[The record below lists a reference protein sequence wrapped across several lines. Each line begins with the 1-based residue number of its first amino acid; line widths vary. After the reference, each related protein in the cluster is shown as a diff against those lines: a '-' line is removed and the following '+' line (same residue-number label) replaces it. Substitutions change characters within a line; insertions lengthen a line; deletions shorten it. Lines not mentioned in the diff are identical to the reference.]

1 MVPLPSGAGR
11 DGSRAGVI
19 RDRGALLAACTLAVI
34 VLVAAACGSGSTA
47 PALTDPVQILQK
59 GAASLGEMKTFHLR
73 GAIDGE
79 VPLSIGGQ
87 GGGAPLPLGGTTLE
101 GDVDVPAAKLAVEVV
116 APSLLNLTANL
127 VVADGS
133 AYLKAPIVTG
143 DTWVRQPVQGGI
155 GADPAA
161 AVDGLAA
168 FLAQPDL
175 KPEKL
180 PDVRCAGTDCYSVR
194 FTVPAKDLQG
204 ALGSLGSAIPGLS
217 GTAVGDATVT
227 VGVRKDNLQLAT
239 LNLEVP
245 AGGTKPLTVA
255 LELSKV
261 GEPVTITAPPADQ
274 VKGSAGG

>member
-1 MVPLPSGAGR
+1 MSSSPLRG
-11 DGSRAGVI
+11 GV
-19 RDRGALLAACTLAVI
+19 RPVLVGALTAV
-34 VLVAAACGSGSTA
+34 VLVAIAACGGSSTSA
-47 PALTDPVQILQK
+47 PVLTDPAEILQK

-73 GAIDGE
+73 GAVDGE
-79 VPLSIGGQ
+79 IPLSIGGQ

-101 GDVDVPAAKLAVEVV
+101 GDVDVPAGKLSVEVV

-127 VVADGS
+127 VVSDGS

-143 DTWVRQPVQGGI
+143 DSWVRQPMQGGL
-155 GADPAA
+155 GANPGAA
-161 AVDGLAA
+161 IASLST

-180 PDVRCAGTDCYSVR
+180 PDTRCAGTDCYSVR
-194 FTVPAKDLQG
+194 FTVPAKDLQA
-204 ALGSLGSAIPGLS
+204 ALGSLGSAVPGLS
-217 GTAVGDATVT
+217 GAAVGDATVT

-239 LNLEVP
+239 INLEIP
-245 AGGTKPLTVA
+245 AGGAKPLTVA

-274 VKGSAGG
+274 VKGSPGS

>member
-1 MVPLPSGAGR
+1 MPSLLLRRRTRPVLSGA
-11 DGSRAGVI
+11 
-19 RDRGALLAACTLAVI
+19 LAAFVLAAV
-34 VLVAAACGSGSTA
+34 AACGGSGTSA

-79 VPLSIGGQ
+79 IPLSIGGQ
-87 GGGAPLPLGGTTLE
+87 GGGAPLPIGGTTLE

-116 APSLLNLTANL
+116 APALLNLTANL
-127 VVADGS
+127 VVSDGS

-161 AVDGLAA
+161 AIDGLAA
-168 FLAQPDL
+168 FLARPDL

-180 PDVRCAGTDCYSVR
+180 PDTRCAGTDCYSVR
-194 FTVPAKDLQG
+194 FTVPARDLQA

-217 GTAVGDATVT
+217 GSSVGDATIT

-239 LNLEVP
+239 INLEVP
-245 AGGTKPLTVA
+245 AGGAKPLTVA

-261 GEPVTITAPPADQ
+261 GQPVTITPPPADQ
-274 VKGSAGG
+274 VRGSAGG